1 MNKLA
6 QMIHHPAGRIGLAV
20 GLTIGFA
27 ATVMGKTTRVL
38 ALAGLCR
45 FLAKHIGRPS

>member
-1 MNKLA
+1 MNKLV
-6 QMIHHPAGRIGLAV
+6 QMVRHPAGRIGLTV

-27 ATVMGKTTRVL
+27 AAVMGKTTRVL

-45 FLAKHIGRPS
+45 FLARHIGRPS